1 MEGPDG
7 GVDTEFAG
15 GELPR
20 LAVLKALGD
29 NTRYAIY
36 LELARSVRPLATA
49 EIADLLGL
57 HPNTVRPHL
66 ERMRDV
72 GLLLVEIDARGE
84 VGRPQHRYSLS
95 NEAPSLGLEPPT
107 MPLLAQ
113 LMTDVAVLA
122 HASSGEALAVGRTRG
137 AATAHRYAESPS
149 CLEGLVSELDRL
161 GFDPTVGEADDHE
174 TAVVG
179 FAHCPYRALAE
190 SHPELICALHQG
202 IVEGF
207 VDTMGDA
214 FVAEF
219 CNLAHRT
226 PCQVAISPR

>member
-1 MEGPDG
+1 MAG
-7 GVDTEFAG
+7 GV
-15 GELPR
+15 GEVPR

-36 LELARSVRPLATA
+36 LELARAVRPLATA
-49 EIADLLGL
+49 EIAELLGL

-72 GLLLVEIDARGE
+72 GLLLIEVDARGE

-95 NEAPSLGLEPPT
+95 SEAPSLGLEPPT

-113 LMTDVAVLA
+113 LMTDVAFVA
-122 HASSGEALAVGRTRG
+122 GASSTEAIEVGRARG
-137 AATAHRYAESPS
+137 AATAKRYANAPS

-161 GFDPTVGEADDHE
+161 GFDPAVGEADDHE
-174 TAVVG
+174 TAVVA
-179 FAHCPYRALAE
+179 FAHCPYRPLAE
-190 SHPELICALHQG
+190 AHPELVCALHRG

-207 VDTMGDA
+207 VDAMGDA
-214 FVAEF
+214 LVAEF